1 MSRMNGDV
9 PENGKEKSGSVSHDL
24 LPRHSTKSLR
34 AMKAPYS
41 VKRITFSP
49 SEANPGDR
57 LEVRVPKLNKNEV
70 LVPGS
75 LALRYDIDLSG
86 GHANNHLV
94 QNVSRALVS
103 QQVVKFGGTTLDD
116 IRDFD
121 VYKIFTDLFLPEETR
136 GNMVAEGIQS
146 KKLSQI
152 RSGAGDKPTT
162 GVDAENKLEKVY
174 GKKYRINL
182 DHQIMTDHGVFYPQA
197 LYTDLVFEL
206 VLAPAAQV
214 VLGPDKTKLKY
225 KLANIQLEYEMI
237 RSEQLA
243 NEATSV
249 YESGKEF
256 VYDHVSRNIVV
267 KVNSPT
273 ELVNIKV
280 DSQRRSLKG
289 ILLLFV
295 EPYTAGAR
303 DSDKYGF
310 PDIENVDV
318 TINGSPNMVYNN
330 GIEGEDAWRQAS
342 RFFMKEKHKPQHM
355 TLQKY
360 YAEDKFGLLIDLR
373 SMASQEMLGSGTR
386 LVNTTDGVQLE
397 IKRETGK
404 GHFNCHVFVI
414 SDAQFNIQNRQLD
427 SVMY

>member
-1 MSRMNGDV
+1 MDGEV

-24 LPRHSTKSLR
+24 SPRRSTKTLR

-41 VKRITFSP
+41 VKRITFNP

-57 LEVRVPKLNKNEV
+57 VEVRVPKLNKNEV

-75 LALRYDIDLSG
+75 LALRFDIDLSG
-86 GHANNHLV
+86 GHANNYLV

-116 IRDFD
+116 IVDFD

-152 RSGAGDKPTT
+152 RSGAGDKPTM

-197 LYTDLVFEL
+197 LYTDLIFEL
-206 VLAPAAQV
+206 ALAPADQV

-225 KLANIQLEYEMI
+225 KLTNIQLEYEMI
-237 RSEQLA
+237 RSKDLA
-243 NEATSV
+243 DDVTSV
-249 YESGKEF
+249 YENGKEI
-256 VYDHVSRNIVV
+256 VYDHVSQNTVV
-267 KVNSPT
+267 RVNSPT
-273 ELVNIKV
+273 ELINIKV
-280 DSQRRSLKG
+280 NSQRRSMKG

-303 DSDKYGF
+303 DSEKYGF
-310 PDIENVDV
+310 PDLEKVHL

-330 GIEGEDAWRQAS
+330 GIESEDAWRQAG
-342 RFFMKEKHKPQHM
+342 RFFMKQEHKPQHM

-373 SMASQEMLGSGTR
+373 SMASQQMHGSGTR

-397 IKRETGK
+397 IKRATGK
-404 GHFNCHVFVI
+404 GPFNCHIFVI
-414 SDAQFNIQNRQLD
+414 SDTQFNIQNRQLD